1 MGEPACGKAG
11 QELDINDKIEKPAA
25 GKYQWVFDH
34 RHGNTPQLVQYA
46 HCIIGGYGAKM
57 GRGQNSSKYSR
68 CSQSVTVDMKRA
80 ISARL
85 MCSR

>member
-34 RHGNTPQLVQYA
+34 RHGNTPE
-46 HCIIGGYGAKM
+46 
-57 GRGQNSSKYSR
+57 
-68 CSQSVTVDMKRA
+68 
-80 ISARL
+80 
-85 MCSR
+85 